1 MTTRLSLL
9 AAAALGWTIAAAAPS
24 VAANCADAPDLLQEI
39 QERGTIRIGWI
50 NSKPYQFRNEDGE
63 LEGVLV
69 NAANMLADELLGVEI
84 EWVEA
89 KWDTFIAGLQSNK
102 YDVVISN
109 VARRPNRAVSAWFT
123 KPWIIGYQSFL
134 VREDADIDSLTD
146 LDQPGNTIVVRLGSA
161 AHITYTENN
170 PDFFKNAE
178 LKALAPPALP
188 EQEVASGRA
197 VAWGAGMTETQQVA
211 RANPDWAE
219 SVVLPE
225 TPRSVGAGFVVPQ
238 CQHNLLH
245 YMDIFVDTLIETQF
259 MVKQAELYPDLV
271 LDAVVAPTR
280 LMGDLR
286 AEGATGN

>member
-1 MTTRLSLL
+1 MKIRSTVMA
-9 AAAALGWTIAAAAPS
+9 AAAALIGFAATSPALSAS
-24 VAANCADAPDLLQEI
+24 CSDAPDLLEEI
-39 QERGTIRIGWI
+39 QKRGTIRIGWI

-69 NAANMLADELLGVEI
+69 NAANMLTDELLNVEA

-89 KWDTFIAGLQSNK
+89 KWDTFIAGLQAGK

-109 VARRPNRAVSAWFT
+109 VARRPNRATSVWFT

-134 VREDADIDSLTD
+134 VHKDADIDSLED
-146 LDQPGNTIVVRLGSA
+146 LDQEGNTITVRLGSA

-170 PDFFKNAE
+170 PDFFQNAE

-188 EQEVASGRA
+188 EQEVASRRA

-211 RANPDWAE
+211 RANPEWAE
-219 SVVLPE
+219 SIVLPE

-245 YMDIFVDTLIETQF
+245 YMNIFVDTLIETQF

-271 LDAVVAPTR
+271 LDAVVAPTE
-280 LMGDLR
+280 LFGDR
-286 AEGATGN
+286 